1 MYIRH
6 EIECIH
12 IHLYIYSDISIYIYI
27 YTFMYIRACVWI
39 HHKALDY
46 GYTLQNTPGF
56 HVWNVTNQA
65 NCDGLRE
72 ELDAV
77 RFRRLLE
84 DPRGWVRCRRL
95 GRHHFNT
102 QNYCNSCF
110 FAIL

>member
-1 MYIRH
+1 MIILCHYDMYIIYIYMYIRH

-12 IHLYIYSDISIYIYI
+12 IHLYIYSDISIYI

-84 DPRGWVRCRRL
+84 DVSWVG
-95 GRHHFNT
+95 GRN
-102 QNYCNSCF
+102 
-110 FAIL
+110 AAGDG